1 MSEKQPISKEKLWK
15 IFRQPEEL
23 LLKTTLKDEKKVKI
37 ELETQDICT
46 VLYIEQLYI
55 IQYCILSL
63 PVIKS

>member
-1 MSEKQPISKEKLWK
+1 MSEK
-15 IFRQPEEL
+15 QPEEL

-37 ELETQDICT
+37 GLETQDCCT

-63 PVIKS
+63 IKS

>member
-15 IFRQPEEL
+15 IFRKPEEL

-37 ELETQDICT
+37 GLETQDFCT
-46 VLYIEQLYI
+46 VLNIEQLN

-63 PVIKS
+63 IKS